1 MTYYKYNCRTGCGHT
16 TIIDKFYK
24 RQRAFCGI
32 CGTRSTMEY
41 MGEVELKEG
50 SLDLELSI
58 EKIKSYSKQLERLAS
73 FNAADGEET
82 LKDKLFE
89 IDQIST
95 DMNEWCKTILEDM
108 KLKLKF

>member
-1 MTYYKYNCRTGCGHT
+1 MTHYKHICRTGCGHT

-41 MGEVELKEG
+41 MGEVELKNG

-58 EKIKSYSKQLERLAS
+58 EKIKHYSKQLERLAS
-73 FNAADGEET
+73 FNGADGEEM

-95 DMNEWCKTILEDM
+95 DINEWCKTILGDR
-108 KLKLKF
+108 

>member
-1 MTYYKYNCRTGCGHT
+1 MTHYKYICRTGCGHT

-41 MGEVELKEG
+41 MGEVELKED
-50 SLDLELSI
+50 SLELSI
-58 EKIKSYSKQLERLAS
+58 EKIKHYSKQLERLAS
-73 FNAADGEET
+73 LNTEDGEEI

-95 DMNEWCKTILEDM
+95 DINEWCKTILGDM
-108 KLKLKF
+108 

>member
-1 MTYYKYNCRTGCGHT
+1 MTHYKYICRTGCGHT
-16 TIIDKFYK
+16 TIIDKYYK

-41 MGEVELKEG
+41 MCEVELKEG

-58 EKIKSYSKQLERLAS
+58 KKIKHCSKQLERLAS
-73 FNAADGEET
+73 FNAASGEEI
-82 LKDKLFE
+82 LKDRLFE

-95 DMNEWCKTILEDM
+95 DINELCKAIL
-108 KLKLKF
+108 